1 MPVPDSR
8 RGGATGMKEMSRQ
21 IAVLTAITL
30 RTAG

>member
-1 MPVPDSR
+1 MPGPGSS
-8 RGGATGMKEMSRQ
+8 RGGATGTKEISRQ